1 MDAAQDPI
9 RAEVERALHQAVG
22 ALLGVPLAVGRRMQ
36 RCLTAGAARV
46 TAPVEVVRSFAD
58 VAVGRVVS
66 PVEADIAS
74 PRPGPPPDPD
84 ATVPVE
90 RRRQERTAAGPRQPA
105 ARRRRPSRA
114 ADVAADPDP
123 VALDDSARADEA
135 DGDAGDLPIEQ
146 YESLAASHVV
156 ARLEALTTDELH
168 TVRNFETA
176 HRGRRT
182 VLGKIDQLLASA
194 GE

>member
-74 PRPGPPPDPD
+74 PRPGPPSDPD
-84 ATVPVE
+84 ATAPVE
-90 RRRQERTAAGPRQPA
+90 RRREQRTAAGPQQPA

-114 ADVAADPDP
+114 ADVAPEPAP
-123 VALDDSARADEA
+123 VALDDSTRVGEA
-135 DGDAGDLPIEQ
+135 DDAGDLPIEQ

-168 TVRNFETA
+168 RVRSFETA